1 MAEDLGP
8 CPPGPDTYGVCTFTG
23 FISEHV
29 GDAAFIQRSND
40 RTRDSPSSQPQTPDG
55 RTSRGIIMSRGGGGG
70 FPADI
75 DVPDALWN
83 DPAFHS
89 SAPDAFVC
97 PLTLR
102 VMRNPAIVRETGR
115 TYERVALTAWM
126 SLNGG
131 TEPMDRRV
139 VGVDGVGLGVS
150 SNTGIYVLIQ
160 RYVETCR
167 ALPKGALAGDGTVG
181 ERIRR
186 AAARTTVVVVETPHV
201 RAPPRKLDSDP
212 FTGCPRIRPKT
223 VDPCL
228 DVVSIDCP
236 DADEPQDGKWFRFDP
251 KQLADITGLGVD
263 EWGGGEKGGY
273 NKRGIIKGG
282 EGASFGVTG
291 KRKDSVIVFQH
302 RESGLGVGCLNPCD
316 YAASGDWVV
325 GERIPLS
332 AYSSENLP
340 PPYTFPILIEEY
352 ACHTQT
358 GWNLPGAYIRFGQC
372 GLVGHYW
379 KELEVEFKI
388 SPDAYGAR
396 IFGLH
401 TDTDY
406 ENVPFT
412 VFALRS
418 DGEWHPVELH
428 DASHPWGKAFK
439 SIMDDVSS
447 VRVRWEHTDLFK
459 VPGSTARSGGGL
471 HATLLGA
478 TTTVSVL
485 DVRRHGHPSD
495 GSIFRFDVDAM
506 RVLNGDDWKG
516 EYDALNL
523 RTGRKGKVV
532 FTDASGAANAM
543 KKYTGG
549 VQNQPM
555 APSAPSAPPPST
567 ETRPPPPESRP
578 RRVRRSP
585 GPFSCCFNAPE
596 EEEIETNT
604 VCTMM
609 PPEDPAYTT
618 VVVYADS
625 AASAATP
632 PAAAQ
637 QDAASLDALGVG
649 YWSSSPMEADDWR
662 IGDIVMLGRSGL
674 DIDVDAPSV
683 LEDDPNAANVPQLET
698 QRSLDAAG
706 DWAFVLFPERV
717 KDGVQELFKLP
728 DI

>member
-1 MAEDLGP
+1 M
-8 CPPGPDTYGVCTFTG
+8 TFTYLRAG
-23 FISEHV
+23 VLYISSETRARVPTV
-29 GDAAFIQRSND
+29 GSND
-40 RTRDSPSSQPQTPDG
+40 ARTNARLAAAVVVMPRRPAAV
-55 RTSRGIIMSRGGGGG
+55 G

-131 TEPMDRRV
+131 TEPMDRTVGGGV
-139 VGVDGVGLGVS
+139 VLGVS
-150 SNTGIYVLIQ
+150 SNVGIYVLIQ
-160 RYVETCR
+160 RYVETCQSLR
-167 ALPKGALAGDGTVG
+167 KGGVALSDGTVG

-186 AAARTTVVVVETPHV
+186 AAARTTVVVVETAGAANA
-201 RAPPRKLDSDP
+201 APPQQQRQQQRSDP

-282 EGASFGVTG
+282 EGASFGVAG

-340 PPYTFPILIEEY
+340 PPYTFPIPIEEY

-388 SPDAYGAR
+388 SADAYGAR

-495 GSIFRFDVDAM
+495 GSIFRFDVDAV
-506 RVLNGDDWKG
+506 RALNGDDWKG

-549 VQNQPM
+549 DVQNQPM

-567 ETRPPPPESRP
+567 DTPPTTTTTPPDSRP
-578 RRVRRSP
+578 RRVRRGP

-596 EEEIETNT
+596 EEEEEIETTNT
-604 VCTMM
+604 IM

-625 AASAATP
+625 VASAAATTTTTP
-632 PAAAQ
+632 PPAEAQ

-717 KDGVQELFKLP
+717 KDGEQELFKLP

>member
-1 MAEDLGP
+1 
-8 CPPGPDTYGVCTFTG
+8 
-23 FISEHV
+23 V
-29 GDAAFIQRSND
+29 GANRRIDS
-40 RTRDSPSSQPQTPDG
+40 TRDRSARLAVVTRRSG
-55 RTSRGIIMSRGGGGG
+55 ECVIMPGVAVG

-83 DPAFHS
+83 EPAFHS
-89 SAPDAFVC
+89 NAPDAFVC
-97 PLTLR
+97 PLTLK

-126 SLNGG
+126 TLNGG

-139 VGVDGVGLGVS
+139 VVGVGLGGVS
-150 SNTGIYVLIQ
+150 SNVGIYVLIQ
-160 RYVETCR
+160 RYVETCQSLLR
-167 ALPKGALAGDGTVG
+167 KGGVALLSDGNVG

-186 AAARTTVVVVETPHV
+186 AAARTTVVVVETAAANAA
-201 RAPPRKLDSDP
+201 APSPPQQQQQRRRSDA

-251 KQLADITGLGVD
+251 KQLAEITGLGVD

-340 PPYTFPILIEEY
+340 PPYTFPIPIEEY

-418 DGEWHPVELH
+418 DGEWYPVELH

-485 DVRRHGHPSD
+485 DVRRHSHPSD

-506 RVLNGDDWKG
+506 RALNGDDWKG

-549 VQNQPM
+549 GVQNQPM
-555 APSAPSAPPPST
+555 VPSAPSAPPSST
-567 ETRPPPPESRP
+567 ETPPPPPPE

-585 GPFSCCFNAPE
+585 DPFSCCFNAPE
-596 EEEIETNT
+596 EEEIETSNIDT
-604 VCTMM
+604 TTTTT
-609 PPEDPAYTT
+609 TT
-618 VVVYADS
+618 VVVYAES
-625 AASAATP
+625 TAAAAAAATP
-632 PAAAQ
+632 PPTAAQ

-649 YWSSSPMEADDWR
+649 YWSSLPMEADDWR

-717 KDGVQELFKLP
+717 KDGEQELFKLP

>member
-1 MAEDLGP
+1 MTFVVTRRRIHPTMRRPREDGP
-8 CPPGPDTYGVCTFTG
+8 
-23 FISEHV
+23 
-29 GDAAFIQRSND
+29 R
-40 RTRDSPSSQPQTPDG
+40 
-55 RTSRGIIMSRGGGGG
+55 
-70 FPADI
+70 FPADVAI
-75 DVPDALWN
+75 PHDLWS
-83 DPAFHS
+83 DRAFHA

-97 PLTLR
+97 PLTR
-102 VMRNPAIVRETGR
+102 CVMRNPAIVRATGR
-115 TYERVALTAWM
+115 TYEHDALRAWTAV
-126 SLNGG
+126 NDGA
-131 TEPMDRRV
+131 EPMDRRV
-139 VGVDGVGLGVS
+139 VVDGVS

-160 RYVETCR
+160 RYVETCAR
-167 ALPKGALAGDGTVG
+167 LRDAGIPLSDGTVS
-181 ERIRR
+181 ERVRR
-186 AAARTTVVVVETPHV
+186 AAARTTVVVVESSGGGNGNGNDDDGRRNTTTTTT
-201 RAPPRKLDSDP
+201 ANDP
-212 FTGCPRIRPKT
+212 FTGCPRIRRKT

-228 DVVSIDCP
+228 DVVSLECP
-236 DADEPQDGKWFRFDP
+236 DPDEPRDGKWFRFDP

-263 EWGGGEKGGY
+263 EWGGGVNNDASGF

-282 EGASFGVTG
+282 EGASFAVEG
-291 KRKDSVIVFQH
+291 KRKESVVVFQH

-325 GERIPLS
+325 GERIKLS

-340 PPYTFPILIEEY
+340 PPYTFPVPIAEY

-396 IFGLH
+396 VFGLH

-406 ENVPFT
+406 ECVPF
-412 VFALRS
+412 VAFALRS
-418 DGEWHPVELH
+418 DGEWHPIELE
-428 DASHPWGKAFK
+428 DASPPWGKAFK
-439 SIMDDVSS
+439 SVMDDVSS

-485 DVRRHGHPSD
+485 DVRRRGHPSD
-495 GSIFRFDVDAM
+495 GSIFRFDIDEVRAL
-506 RVLNGDDWKG
+506 VGGGGGDDARWKG

-523 RTGRKGKVV
+523 RTGKQGRVV
-532 FTDASGAANAM
+532 FTDASGAKKAM
-543 KKYTGG
+543 KKYADGKSRGRG
-549 VQNQPM
+549 VQNHPT
-555 APSAPSAPPPST
+555 PPPPTVTTPPPSAPPP
-567 ETRPPPPESRP
+567 PPT
-578 RRVRRSP
+578 
-585 GPFSCCFNAPE
+585 GPMRGERGFFSCCFGPPASPPPQDVMNVAA
-596 EEEIETNT
+596 
-604 VCTMM
+604 M

-618 VVVYADS
+618 VIVYADS
-625 AASAATP
+625 GAPSRQP
-632 PAAAQ
+632 Q

-649 YWSSSPMEADDWR
+649 YWSSSPMDADDWR

-674 DIDVDAPSV
+674 DVDVDAPSV
-683 LEDDPNAANVPQLET
+683 LEDDPNAKNLPHLDT

-706 DWAFVLFPERV
+706 DWAFVLFPDRV
-717 KDGVQELFKLP
+717 KDGAQRELFKLP

>member
-1 MAEDLGP
+1 MTYMRLRVLIPSTSEIHSSNERTSARLAVVTTQ
-8 CPPGPDTYGVCTFTG
+8 PPEP
-23 FISEHV
+23 
-29 GDAAFIQRSND
+29 
-40 RTRDSPSSQPQTPDG
+40 G
-55 RTSRGIIMSRGGGGG
+55 RTLRGIIMSRAGGG

-75 DVPDALWN
+75 DIPDALWN

-139 VGVDGVGLGVS
+139 GGGGDGGVGLGVS
-150 SNTGIYVLIQ
+150 SNVGIYVLIQ

-167 ALPKGALAGDGTVG
+167 ALPKGALASDGTVG

-186 AAARTTVVVVETPHV
+186 AAARTTVVVVETAAANA
-201 RAPPRKLDSDP
+201 APQKLNVVGSDP

-340 PPYTFPILIEEY
+340 PPYTFPIPIEEY

-388 SPDAYGAR
+388 SSDAYGAR

-549 VQNQPM
+549 GVQNQPM
-555 APSAPSAPPPST
+555 VPSAPSAPPPST
-567 ETRPPPPESRP
+567 ETPPPPPESRP

-596 EEEIETNT
+596 EEEEEIETTNT

-609 PPEDPAYTT
+609 PPDDPAYTT

-625 AASAATP
+625 AASAAAPTP

-717 KDGVQELFKLP
+717 KDGEQELFKLP

>member
-1 MAEDLGP
+1 MTYMRLRVLIPSTSEIHSSNERTSARLDVVTTQ
-8 CPPGPDTYGVCTFTG
+8 PPEP
-23 FISEHV
+23 
-29 GDAAFIQRSND
+29 
-40 RTRDSPSSQPQTPDG
+40 G
-55 RTSRGIIMSRGGGGG
+55 RTLRGIIMSRAGGG

-75 DVPDALWN
+75 DIPDALWN

-139 VGVDGVGLGVS
+139 GGGGDGGVGLGVS
-150 SNTGIYVLIQ
+150 SNVGIYVLIQ
-160 RYVETCR
+160 RYVETCQSLR
-167 ALPKGALAGDGTVG
+167 KGGIALSDGTVG

-186 AAARTTVVVVETPHV
+186 AAARTTVVVVETAG
-201 RAPPRKLDSDP
+201 APPPQQQQQRRRSDP

-340 PPYTFPILIEEY
+340 PPYTFPIPIEEY

-388 SPDAYGAR
+388 SSDAYGAR

-549 VQNQPM
+549 GVQNQPM

-567 ETRPPPPESRP
+567 ETPPESRP

-585 GPFSCCFNAPE
+585 SPFSCCFNAPE
-596 EEEIETNT
+596 EEEEEIETTNT

-609 PPEDPAYTT
+609 PPDDPAYTT

-625 AASAATP
+625 AASAAAPTP

-717 KDGVQELFKLP
+717 KDGEQELFKLP